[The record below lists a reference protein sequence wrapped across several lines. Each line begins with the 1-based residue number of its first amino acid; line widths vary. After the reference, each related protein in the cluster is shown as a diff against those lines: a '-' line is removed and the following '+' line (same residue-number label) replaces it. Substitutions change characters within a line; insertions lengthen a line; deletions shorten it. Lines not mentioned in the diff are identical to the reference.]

1 MLARKLDVMQ
11 FIFWLCLAV
20 ILYVYF
26 GYPCLLRSGFLGRR
40 KPIHREHL
48 FPSMS
53 VIIPAHNEEAMIRKK
68 LENLLGQDYPPERMK
83 IYVGDDGSTDGTPAI
98 CRSFEPTGVYYFR
111 SETRR
116 GKSAVQNELVARA
129 RGEILVFT
137 DADCL
142 LPRNALSVIAQNFA
156 SEEVA
161 LATNCATILNP
172 DETGIVK
179 SEGIY
184 WKYEKWLREE
194 ESARGLLAMASG
206 SFFAMRRSLWK
217 RLDPNVGD
225 DFVLPLQVA
234 KAGYR
239 NILETRVSAGTQLT
253 QNRAESMLRMKMRI
267 ISKDL
272 YGLLRNPACLNPF
285 QVGKVAIGLWSH
297 KLLRWAVP
305 YFLLGLLASNIFLA
319 GRDFYGMFLAAQAAF
334 YLAAAAGLLIRGLES
349 RFPISVTSSFCVVN
363 FASLLGTLHCLTSGR
378 AGQWKTVR

>member
-1 MLARKLDVMQ
+1 MQ
-11 FIFWLCLAV
+11 FIFWLCFAV

-26 GYPCLLRSGFLGRR
+26 GYPCLLCSGFLGRR

-53 VIIPAHNEEAMIRKK
+53 VIIPAHNEEAMLRKK
-68 LENLLGQDYPPERMK
+68 LENLLAQDYPSERMK

-98 CRSFEPTGVYYFR
+98 CRSFEPVGVYYFR
-111 SETRR
+111 SGTKR

-142 LPRNALSVIAQNFA
+142 LPQNALSVIAQNFA
-156 SEEVA
+156 SPDVA

-179 SEGIY
+179 NEGLY
-184 WKYEKWLREE
+184 WKYERWLREA
-194 ESARGLLAMASG
+194 ESERGLLAMASG
-206 SFFAMRRSLWK
+206 SLFAMRRSIWK

-225 DFVLPLQVA
+225 DFALPLRVV

-239 NILETRVSAGTQLT
+239 NVLETRVSAGTQLT
-253 QNRAESMLRMKMRI
+253 QNKAGSMLRMKMRI

-272 YGLLRNPACLNPF
+272 YGLLQEPSCLNPL
-285 QVGKVAIGLWSH
+285 QVGRVAIGLWSH
-297 KLLRWAVP
+297 KLLRWAIP
-305 YFLLGLLASNIFLA
+305 YFLLGLLVSNVFLA
-319 GRDFYGMFLAAQAAF
+319 GQAFFGVFLAAQCAF
-334 YLAAAAGLLIRGLES
+334 YLAAAAGLL
-349 RFPISVTSSFCVVN
+349 
-363 FASLLGTLHCLTSGR
+363 
-378 AGQWKTVR
+378 

>member
-1 MLARKLDVMQ
+1 MQ

-26 GYPCLLRSGFLGRR
+26 GYPCLLRSGLLGWR
-40 KPIHREHL
+40 KPIHRKHL
-48 FPSMS
+48 FPSLS
-53 VIIPAHNEEAMIRKK
+53 VIIPAHNEEAMISKK
-68 LENLLGQDYPPERMK
+68 LENLLAQDYPAEKMK
-83 IYVGDDGSTDGTPAI
+83 IFVGDDGSTDETPAI
-98 CRSFEPTGVYYFR
+98 CRSFEPMGVYYFR

-116 GKSAVQNELVARA
+116 GKSSLQNELVARA

-142 LPRNALSVIAQNFA
+142 LPRNALSMIAQNFA
-156 SEEVA
+156 AEEVA
-161 LATNCATILNP
+161 LVTNCATILNP

-184 WKYEKWLREE
+184 WKYEKWLREQ

-225 DFVLPLQVA
+225 DFALPLRVA
-234 KAGYR
+234 RAGYR
-239 NILETRVSAGTQLT
+239 NVLETRVSAGTQLT
-253 QNRAESMLRMKMRI
+253 QNKADSMLRMKMRI

-305 YFLLGLLASNIFLA
+305 YFLLSLLASNIFLA

-349 RFPISVTSSFCVVN
+349 RFPLSVTSSFCVVN
-363 FASLLGTLHCLTSGR
+363 FASLLGTLHCLLSGK

>member
-1 MLARKLDVMQ
+1 MQ
-11 FIFWLCLAV
+11 FVFWLCLGL

-26 GYPCLLRSGFLGRR
+26 GYPFLLRSGFLGRR
-40 KPIHREHL
+40 RPIYREHL
-48 FPSMS
+48 FPSLS

-68 LENLLGQDYPPERMK
+68 LENLLAQDYPREKVK
-83 IYVGDDGSTDGTPAI
+83 IFVGDDGSTDGTAAI
-98 CRSFEPTGVYYFR
+98 CRGFEPLGICFYR
-111 SETRR
+111 SEVRR
-116 GKSAVQNELVARA
+116 GKSALQNELVARA
-129 RGEILVFT
+129 RGQILVFT

-142 LPRNALSVIAQNFA
+142 LPLNALSVIAQNFA

-172 DETGIVK
+172 NETGIVK

-206 SFFAMRRSLWK
+206 SLFAMRRSLWK

-225 DFVLPLQVA
+225 DFALPLRVA
-234 KAGYR
+234 RAGYR
-239 NILETRVSAGTQLT
+239 NILETRISAGTQLT
-253 QNRAESMLRMKMRI
+253 QNKADSMLRMKMRI

-285 QVGKVAIGLWSH
+285 RVGRLAIGLWSH

-305 YFLLGLLASNIFLA
+305 YFLLGMLVTNIFLA
-319 GRDFYGMFLAAQAAF
+319 GRDFYGLFLAAQAVF

-349 RFPISVTSSFCVVN
+349 RFPLSVTSSFCVVN
-363 FASLLGTLHCLTSGR
+363 FASLLGTLHCLTSGK

>member
-1 MLARKLDVMQ
+1 MQ
-11 FIFWLCLAV
+11 FIFWFCFAV

-26 GYPCLLRSGFLGRR
+26 GYPCLLRSGLLGRR
-40 KPIHREHL
+40 KPVHREHL
-48 FPSMS
+48 FPFLS
-53 VIIPAHNEEAMIRKK
+53 VIIPAHNEEAMIQKK
-68 LENLLGQDYPPERMK
+68 LENLLAQNYPPEKMK
-83 IYVGDDGSTDGTPAI
+83 IFVGDDGSTDGTPTI
-98 CRSFEPTGVYYFR
+98 CRSFEPIGVYYFR

-116 GKSAVQNELVARA
+116 GKSALQNELVARA

-142 LPRNALSVIAQNFA
+142 LPLNALSVIAQNFA
-156 SEEVA
+156 SKEVA
-161 LATNCATILNP
+161 LVTNCATILNP

-184 WKYEKWLREE
+184 WKYEKWLRDE

-206 SFFAMRRSLWK
+206 SLFAMRRSLWK

-225 DFVLPLQVA
+225 DFALPLRVA

-253 QNRAESMLRMKMRI
+253 QNKADSMLRMKMRI

-305 YFLLGLLASNIFLA
+305 YFLLGLLVSNLFLA
-319 GRDFYGMFLAAQAAF
+319 GRGFYGMFLAAQAVF
-334 YLAAAAGLLIRGLES
+334 YLAAAAGLLFRGLES
-349 RFPISVTSSFCVVN
+349 RFPLSVTSSFCVVN
-363 FASLLGTLHCLTSGR
+363 FASLLGTLHCLASGK

>member
-1 MLARKLDVMQ
+1 MQ
-11 FIFWLCLAV
+11 FIFWFCFAV

-26 GYPCLLRSGFLGRR
+26 GYPCLLRSGLLGRR

-48 FPSMS
+48 FPFLS
-53 VIIPAHNEEAMIRKK
+53 VIIPANNEEAMIQKK
-68 LENLLGQDYPPERMK
+68 LENLLAQNYPSEKMK
-83 IYVGDDGSTDGTPAI
+83 IFVGDDGSTDGTPAI
-98 CRSFEPTGVYYFR
+98 CRSFEPLGVYYFR

-116 GKSAVQNELVARA
+116 GKSALQNELVARA

-142 LPRNALSVIAQNFA
+142 LPLNALSVIAQNFA
-156 SEEVA
+156 SKEVA
-161 LATNCATILNP
+161 LVTNCATILNP

-184 WKYEKWLREE
+184 WKYEKWLRDE

-206 SFFAMRRSLWK
+206 SLFAMRRSLWK

-225 DFVLPLQVA
+225 DFALPLRVA

-253 QNRAESMLRMKMRI
+253 QNKADSMLRMKMRI

-285 QVGKVAIGLWSH
+285 QVGRVAIGLWSH

-305 YFLLGLLASNIFLA
+305 YFLLGLLVSNVFLA
-319 GRDFYGMFLAAQAAF
+319 GRDFYGIFLAAQAVF
-334 YLAAAAGLLIRGLES
+334 YLAAAAGLLFRGLES
-349 RFPISVTSSFCVVN
+349 RFPLSVTSSFCVVN
-363 FASLLGTLHCLTSGR
+363 FASLLGTLHCLASGK